1 MAEPGPPGLTIPLTL
16 GARLSW
22 DYRRTHPDI
31 ARLYS
36 EAEQLQWTQRDIDWD
51 SQQPVVPGDRTGFGR
66 EAFDASALGRFGE
79 PLWRAFRRE
88 QQAWMVSQFLHG
100 EQSALV
106 VSARLAEVLPD
117 MDSKGYAASQ
127 AAEEARHAAVFGRYA
142 AEHLSHPYGVFP
154 SFERLVGQILSD
166 SRWDILALGM
176 HVMIESLALGAFR
189 LASATF
195 EDPLIRQ
202 ITHLTSRDE
211 ARHVSFGILLLG
223 DVYGQLSEA
232 EHRYREEF
240 VMEAAALLSRRYLL
254 TDIWERLGVDVALGT
269 EFARSNPM
277 MQAYRC
283 TIFGRVAR
291 TLTAVGLMTPCIERQ
306 FEQLGLTKQDGR
318 SAGKG

>member
-1 MAEPGPPGLTIPLTL
+1 MTDGLTIPLAL

-22 DYRRTHPDI
+22 DYTSTHPRI

-36 EAEQLQWTQRDIDWD
+36 EAKQLQWDD
-51 SQQPVVPGDRTGFGR
+51 SDLEWGVHQSPVGDQTGFGR
-66 EAFDASALGRFGE
+66 DAFAASTLGRFGE

-127 AAEEARHAAVFGRYA
+127 AAEEARHVAVFGRYA
-142 AEHLSHPYGVFP
+142 AERLSHSYPVFP
-154 SFERLVGQILSD
+154 SFERLVEQILRD

-189 LASATF
+189 LASTTF

-202 ITHLTSRDE
+202 ITLLTSRDE
-211 ARHVSFGILLLG
+211 ARHVSFGIHLLK
-223 DVYGQLSEA
+223 DVYGQLSDA
-232 EHRYREEF
+232 ELRSREEF
-240 VMEAAALLSRRYLL
+240 VMEAADLLSRRYLL
-254 TDIWERLGVDVALGT
+254 TDIWESLGVDVGEGT

-277 MQAYRC
+277 MKAYRC
-283 TIFGRVAR
+283 TIFGRVMR
-291 TLTAVGLMTPCIERQ
+291 TLTAVGLMTPRIEHQ
-306 FEQLGLTKQDGR
+306 FAQLGLTKPER
-318 SAGKG
+318 